1 MIGAAHLL
9 LLVGGLGFTWRIVRG
24 PSIADRLIAVDGLVT
39 TLVAYVIVDA
49 VNRSTDRFL
58 GVGLVIAFVGFL
70 GTSAGARFIERRG
83 GAA

>member
-1 MIGAAHLL
+1 MIVAAQLL
-9 LLVGGLGFTWRIVRG
+9 LLIGGLGFTWRIVRG

-39 TLVAYVIVDA
+39 TLVAYVLVDA
-49 VNRSTDRFL
+49 VARSTDRFL

-83 GAA
+83 GGA